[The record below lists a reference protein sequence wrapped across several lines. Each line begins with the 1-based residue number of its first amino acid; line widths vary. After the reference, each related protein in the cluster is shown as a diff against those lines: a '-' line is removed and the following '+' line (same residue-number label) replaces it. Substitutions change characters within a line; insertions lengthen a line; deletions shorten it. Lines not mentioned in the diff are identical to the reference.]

1 MIINQLFASEKKI
14 ICPVVTYSGLRKG
27 GSIADFCDIRDM
39 NEKKMVTKI
48 RVHIDRL
55 SCALHT
61 STGSTRAL

>member
-1 MIINQLFASEKKI
+1 M
-14 ICPVVTYSGLRKG
+14 VTYSGLRKG

-39 NEKKMVTKI
+39 NEKKNGNKL

>member
-1 MIINQLFASEKKI
+1 M
-14 ICPVVTYSGLRKG
+14 VTYSGLRKG